1 VPPCQLI
8 LKKRVLRVLK
18 ALQVLKALKALQRQR
33 LNKFSPMKIG
43 DDFICSI

>member
-18 ALQVLKALKALQRQR
+18 ALQALKALQRQR